1 MKDFK
6 TFPRFLM
13 CAASSGSGK
22 TLITCAILRILVRR
36 GFLPAAYKCGPD
48 YIDPMFHSKVLGIP
62 SRNLDVFLMGSDGVK
77 KALSRGSNDR
87 NIGVMEGVMGFYDG
101 MSAISDEGSSY
112 DICRITKTP
121 AILVVNCKGMSRSI
135 VPLVKGFCDYDKAG
149 TIGGIILNN
158 ISPMVADGIKKE
170 IEKEINVPVIGMLP
184 KLKDV
189 SLESRHLGLIMPS
202 EIPDIL
208 STIDIVADKLEEYL
222 DFDKLMSIA
231 ESEPSIDENLACFA
245 EDNIIN
251 NDNDYVTE
259 DTDIRV
265 VEDRISEKST
275 IYDIQDKVKIGVAMD
290 EAFCFYYEDNL
301 DLLKEMGAELVFF
314 SPIHDT
320 KLPDVSRLI
329 FGGGYPELYVKEL
342 SENKSMRE
350 SILSAGK
357 SGMPIL
363 AECGGFLYLQ
373 ESLEDPECHEYEM
386 VGLFEGK
393 GCKKDKLRH
402 FGYVTMN
409 AVCENPYLKLGE
421 EIKAHEFHY
430 YDTSCNGDICT
441 LKKLS
446 GANWTGYQLIN
457 NSFGGF
463 AHLYY
468 PSNVDFIRCFL
479 EK

>member
-1 MKDFK
+1 MRENKP
-6 TFPRFLM
+6 FPRFLM

-77 KALSRGSNDR
+77 KALSRGSDGR

-101 MSAISDEGSSY
+101 MSATSDEGSSY

-135 VPLVKGFCDYDKAG
+135 IPLVKGFCDYDKAG
-149 TIGGIILNN
+149 TISGIILNN
-158 ISPMVADGIKKE
+158 ISPMVADSIKIE
-170 IEKEINVPVIGMLP
+170 IEKTKVPVIGMLP
-184 KLKDV
+184 KLKNV

-208 STIDIVADKLEEYL
+208 STIDIVADKLEENL
-222 DFDKLMSIA
+222 DFDKLISIA
-231 ESEPSIDENLACFA
+231 ESAADIEGGSLLNKEN
-245 EDNIIN
+245 
-251 NDNDYVTE
+251 
-259 DTDIRV
+259 
-265 VEDRISEKST
+265 DRALDDGKE
-275 IYDIQDKVKIGVAMD
+275 KVKIGVAMD
-290 EAFCFYYEDNL
+290 EAFCFYYQDNL
-301 DLLKEMGAELVFF
+301 DLLKELGAELFFF

-350 SILSAGK
+350 SILSSGK

-373 ESLEDPECHEYEM
+373 ECLEDPEGHEYEM

-393 GCKKDKLRH
+393 GCKKDKLQH
-402 FGYVTMN
+402 FGYVTMS
-409 AVCENPYLKLGE
+409 AASENPYLKSGE
-421 EIKAHEFHY
+421 DIKAHEFHY
-430 YDTSCNGDICT
+430 YDTTCNGDVCM
-441 LKKLS
+441 LKKPYGKS
-446 GANWTGYQLIN
+446 WAGYQNVN
-457 NSFGGF
+457 NSFAGF

-468 PSNVDFIRCFL
+468 PSNVEFIKRFL
-479 EK
+479 EP